1 MHASSPAKQK
11 PVPQAPNQFPTPI
24 SNKPLTARNQ
34 TKLPP
39 FLKNPHISLRHS
51 IQGGREARSSS
62 RPRTPHPTLPRP
74 NTIPQTS
81 IPLSIHPCP
90 ASPPTHPPSI
100 HPSISAGQPTTHPS
114 QFPVRTGHP
123 DGPVP
128 CIMMDGYLHTVRDAR
143 RCHPTHKGSK
153 DPNSFFSTP
162 SSSFFRLP
170 NEPRKSPCHH
180 SLRVAQQAGKAR
192 QGRQGRLAAC
202 SPGHVSRPPDLT
214 RSTNP
219 FCWVVGGR

>member
-39 FLKNPHISLRHS
+39 FFKNPHISLRHS

-62 RPRTPHPTLPRP
+62 RPRTPSTG
-74 NTIPQTS
+74 

-128 CIMMDGYLHTVRDAR
+128 WIMMDGYLHTVRDAC
-143 RCHPTHKGSK
+143 RCHPPTKVPKIPITSS
-153 DPNSFFSTP
+153 PVLLLP
-162 SSSFFRLP
+162 SSV
-170 NEPRKSPCHH
+170 C
-180 SLRVAQQAGKAR
+180 QT
-192 QGRQGRLAAC
+192 
-202 SPGHVSRPPDLT
+202 SPGKVHVT
-214 RSTNP
+214 THHK
-219 FCWVVGGR
+219 